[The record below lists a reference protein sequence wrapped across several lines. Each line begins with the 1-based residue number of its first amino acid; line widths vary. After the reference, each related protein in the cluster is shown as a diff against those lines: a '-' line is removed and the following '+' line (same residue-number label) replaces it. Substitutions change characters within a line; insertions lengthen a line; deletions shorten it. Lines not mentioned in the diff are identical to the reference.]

1 MSVVSAEV
9 VVVGAGSAGCVV
21 AGRLAEQGRDV
32 LLLEAGPDYGPVGSG
47 RWPAELLSARMLAT
61 THDWG
66 YTSGR
71 WVFERARVMGGCS
84 SHNGAI
90 AAVGHRADYDGW
102 GLPGWAGDDVAPL
115 FQQVLERMRVRAY
128 EAHEAGPFHARCL
141 DAAADLGWTI
151 ASDLCDLDAGASF
164 GLETVNVVGHTRWNA
179 GFAYL
184 DHVRGGSLRVL
195 DEVMVD
201 RLVAWGGSGSS
212 GGSESSGGTGS
223 SGGTVRLAAE
233 RRGEPIAIEGGTVVL
248 AGGVYGTPLLLER
261 SGIGAPEALR
271 AAGVQVRVALP
282 GVGGNLH
289 DHSMVHADRRVGPVL
304 QQWLDEAA
312 ATGFLPEEQTL
323 GKFVSSVSTDGLYDT
338 HVFPVCAS
346 DQTSF
351 LHGRV
356 HVEVACMTPRSR
368 GAVHISSAAP
378 QAHPHIDHGYLN
390 DTANPDGSSHDLAVL
405 RDGLVHAE
413 RLLQH
418 PRLAQVLGE
427 RLTDMSTDSA
437 IRDTVTHYYHP
448 VGTCAMGDGPLAVCD
463 ADGRVHGVPGVV
475 VADVCLMP
483 QIPRG
488 NTNLPAVMI
497 GERIALTL

>member
-1 MSVVSAEV
+1 MSAPVSAEV
-9 VVVGAGSAGCVV
+9 VVVGAGSAGCAV

-32 LLLEAGPDYGPVGSG
+32 LLLEAGPDYGPADSG

-66 YTSGR
+66 YTAGR

-102 GLPGWAGDDVAPL
+102 GLPGWTGADVAPL
-115 FQQVLERMRVRAY
+115 FAEVIERMRVRAY
-128 EAHEAGPFHARCL
+128 APEEAGPYHARCM
-141 DAAADLGWTI
+141 AAAAELGWPI

-164 GLETVNVVGHTRWNA
+164 GMETVNVVGDVRWNA

-184 DHVRGGSLRVL
+184 DPVRGGSLRIL
-195 DEVMVD
+195 DEVLVD
-201 RLVAWGGSGSS
+201 RLLSWRDG
-212 GGSESSGGTGS
+212 
-223 SGGTVRLAAE
+223 VRLAAT
-233 RRGEPIAIEGGTVVL
+233 RHGESCVIEAGTVVL
-248 AGGVYGTPLLLER
+248 AGGAYGTPLVLQR
-261 SGIGAPEALR
+261 SGIGDPSKLR
-271 AAGVQVRVALP
+271 AAGVAARVALP
-282 GVGGNLH
+282 GVGANLH
-289 DHSMVHADRRVGPVL
+289 DHSMVHADRTVGPVL
-304 QQWLDEAA
+304 QRWLDEAA

-323 GKFVSSVSTDGLYDT
+323 GKFVSSVSPDGLYDT

-346 DQTSF
+346 DQISV

-368 GAVHISSAAP
+368 GAIHISAADP
-378 QAHPHIDHGYLN
+378 AAHPLIDHGYLN
-390 DTANPDGSSHDLAVL
+390 DTSLPDGASHDVAVL

-413 RLLQH
+413 RLLSH
-418 PRLAQVLGE
+418 PLLAELLGE
-427 RLTDMSTDSA
+427 RITDMSTDQA

-497 GERIALTL
+497 GERIARTL

>member
-201 RLVAWGGSGSS
+201 RLVAWDGSGSS
-212 GGSESSGGTGS
+212 GG
-223 SGGTVRLAAE
+223 
-233 RRGEPIAIEGGTVVL
+233 
-248 AGGVYGTPLLLER
+248 
-261 SGIGAPEALR
+261 
-271 AAGVQVRVALP
+271 
-282 GVGGNLH
+282 
-289 DHSMVHADRRVGPVL
+289 
-304 QQWLDEAA
+304 
-312 ATGFLPEEQTL
+312 
-323 GKFVSSVSTDGLYDT
+323 
-338 HVFPVCAS
+338 
-346 DQTSF
+346 
-351 LHGRV
+351 
-356 HVEVACMTPRSR
+356 
-368 GAVHISSAAP
+368 
-378 QAHPHIDHGYLN
+378 
-390 DTANPDGSSHDLAVL
+390 
-405 RDGLVHAE
+405 
-413 RLLQH
+413 
-418 PRLAQVLGE
+418 
-427 RLTDMSTDSA
+427 
-437 IRDTVTHYYHP
+437 
-448 VGTCAMGDGPLAVCD
+448 
-463 ADGRVHGVPGVV
+463 
-475 VADVCLMP
+475 
-483 QIPRG
+483 
-488 NTNLPAVMI
+488 
-497 GERIALTL
+497 

>member
-164 GLETVNVVGHTRWNA
+164 GLETVNVVGHTRWN
-179 GFAYL
+179 
-184 DHVRGGSLRVL
+184 
-195 DEVMVD
+195 
-201 RLVAWGGSGSS
+201 
-212 GGSESSGGTGS
+212 
-223 SGGTVRLAAE
+223 
-233 RRGEPIAIEGGTVVL
+233 VVL

-323 GKFVSSVSTDGLYDT
+323 GKFVSSVSSDGLYDT

-437 IRDTVTHYYHP
+437 IRDTVTHY
-448 VGTCAMGDGPLAVCD
+448 
-463 ADGRVHGVPGVV
+463 
-475 VADVCLMP
+475 
-483 QIPRG
+483 
-488 NTNLPAVMI
+488 
-497 GERIALTL
+497 

>member
-1 MSVVSAEV
+1 MSSAAVSADV
-9 VVVGAGSAGCVV
+9 VVVGAGSAGCAV
-21 AGRLAEQGRDV
+21 AGRLAEQRRDV
-32 LLLEAGPDYGPVGSG
+32 LLLEAGPDYGPADSG

-102 GLPGWAGDDVAPL
+102 GLPGWTGDDVAPL
-115 FQQVLERMRVRAY
+115 FAEVVARMRVRAY
-128 EAHEAGPFHARCL
+128 APEEAGPFHARCL
-141 DAAADLGWTI
+141 AAAAELGWPI
-151 ASDLCDLDAGASF
+151 ASDLCDLDAGPSF
-164 GLETVNVVGHTRWNA
+164 GMETVNVVGDTRWNA

-184 DHVRGGSLRVL
+184 DPVRSGSLRIL
-195 DEVMVD
+195 DEVLVD
-201 RLVAWGGSGSS
+201 RLLSWRDG
-212 GGSESSGGTGS
+212 
-223 SGGTVRLAAE
+223 VRLAAV
-233 RRGEPIAIEGGTVVL
+233 RRGEPVVIEAGTVVL
-248 AGGVYGTPLLLER
+248 AGGAYGTPLMLQR
-261 SGIGAPEALR
+261 SGIGDPSKLR
-271 AAGVQVRVALP
+271 AAGVTARVALP
-282 GVGGNLH
+282 GVGANLH
-289 DHSMVHADRRVGPVL
+289 DHSMVHADRTVGPRL
-304 QQWLDEAA
+304 QRWLDDAA
-312 ATGFLPEEQTL
+312 AGGFLPEEQTL
-323 GKFVSSVSTDGLYDT
+323 GKFVSSVSADGLYDT

-346 DQTSF
+346 DQTSV

-368 GAVHISSAAP
+368 GAVHISSADPA
-378 QAHPHIDHGYLN
+378 AHPLIDHGYLN
-390 DTANPDGSSHDLAVL
+390 DTSLPDGSSHDVAVL

-413 RLLQH
+413 QLLSH
-418 PRLAQVLGE
+418 PLMAELLGG
-427 RLTDMSTDSA
+427 RITDMSTDQA

-448 VGTCAMGDGPLAVCD
+448 VGTCAMGDGPAAVCD
-463 ADGRVHGVPGVV
+463 AHGRVHGVPGVV

-497 GERIALTL
+497 GERIARTL

>member
-1 MSVVSAEV
+1 MEFGTREMPPKKGSGSQPLGRRDATGPQSGEV
-9 VVVGAGSAGCVV
+9 
-21 AGRLAEQGRDV
+21 LQGRYMILGTLGVGGFSSVYRARDLRFPSV
-32 LLLEAGPDYGPVGSG
+32 TRLCAVKEMVISTDDPEMRQLTIKSFEREAG
-47 RWPAELLSARMLAT
+47 MLAT
-61 THDWG
+61 LNHP
-66 YTSGR
+66 
-71 WVFERARVMGGCS
+71 
-84 SHNGAI
+84 AI
-90 AAVGHRADYDGW
+90 PDIYDYFTDGNRSY
-102 GLPGWAGDDVAPL
+102 L
-115 FQQVLERMRVRAY
+115 VLEFV
-128 EAHEAGPFHARCL
+128 
-141 DAAADLGWTI
+141 
-151 ASDLCDLDAGASF
+151 
-164 GLETVNVVGHTRWNA
+164 
-179 GFAYL
+179 
-184 DHVRGGSLRVL
+184 
-195 DEVMVD
+195 
-201 RLVAWGGSGSS
+201 
-212 GGSESSGGTGS
+212 
-223 SGGTVRLAAE
+223 
-233 RRGEPIAIEGGTVVL
+233 
-248 AGGVYGTPLLLER
+248 
-261 SGIGAPEALR
+261 
-271 AAGVQVRVALP
+271 P
-282 GVGGNLH
+282 GQN
-289 DHSMVHADRRVGPVL
+289 L

>member
-1 MSVVSAEV
+1 M
-9 VVVGAGSAGCVV
+9 
-21 AGRLAEQGRDV
+21 GRLGVLGR
-32 LLLEAGPDYGPVGSG
+32 
-47 RWPAELLSARMLAT
+47 
-61 THDWG
+61 
-66 YTSGR
+66 
-71 WVFERARVMGGCS
+71 
-84 SHNGAI
+84 
-90 AAVGHRADYDGW
+90 
-102 GLPGWAGDDVAPL
+102 
-115 FQQVLERMRVRAY
+115 
-128 EAHEAGPFHARCL
+128 
-141 DAAADLGWTI
+141 LG
-151 ASDLCDLDAGASF
+151 
-164 GLETVNVVGHTRWNA
+164 VH
-179 GFAYL
+179 
-184 DHVRGGSLRVL
+184 
-195 DEVMVD
+195 
-201 RLVAWGGSGSS
+201 
-212 GGSESSGGTGS
+212 GGTGS

-233 RRGEPIAIEGGTVVL
+233 RRGEPIVIEGGTVVL